1 MKFLI
6 VARQKKNVDSF
17 RTTIARL
24 LEQGH
29 PVRLGLQDRDAGRD
43 ARVAEGLD
51 SPLFSLEGAPTARG
65 DDWRTQAPLV
75 RRVRDWLQYLGPDYR
90 GAHKLRMRVVDRL
103 RAELGLED
111 QAFGDGLIAG
121 LAASQAERLGET
133 VVRIEEGIPSDPL
146 HEEFIGRDRPDA
158 VLVTPGVHFGSGQT
172 DFIKSARAMGIPVWM
187 LMFSWDNLSTKGALH
202 VPPDL
207 MFVWNERQRAEAQA
221 LHRFPPDRVVVV
233 GAPRFDEFFDL
244 RPALSRGRFLGP
256 LRLDIDAPTV
266 LYLCSSRF
274 VAKHE
279 LGFVRR
285 WIAAIRA
292 SSDPALRRS
301 NIIVRPHPDIPLLED
316 DNPEVVVWPELPR
329 AQGWVSRP
337 FSDDRAV
344 VLRTTYA
351 TQQAFFE
358 CLYHSAA
365 CVGLNTSAELEAG
378 IVGRPVLTVLADDG
392 AVTGQAS
399 TLHFHYLLRDN
410 GGFVESAPDLETH
423 VRQLEQEFVLVAR
436 GLQPTRGE
444 GLQATREPSIHAFVR
459 EFLRPRGDRR
469 VSDVLA
475 DELLACA
482 DSCARGEALSPV
494 ARGLQAPRPPTRLDP
509 RSGVESSSKI
519 LRVGYPGS
527 SLRVRAT
534 HETRKRR
541 IEGEL
546 SLDPDTVAWLDAQV
560 QPNDVVYDI
569 GAGIGEYSLIA
580 ATHRNA
586 LAFAFEPGFATFK
599 RLCENILFNDCRQT
613 VVPLPLAAGD
623 RAGLLELEY
632 PENAAGED
640 RHRLK
645 PAQWRRRPYDAESN
659 YVQPVCVDRL
669 DEIVA
674 RHGLPRPMHIRLN
687 VPRWADAVVRGAG
700 QTLADAALKSVLI
713 IAPRREIRAVVEELI
728 GASGLSLV
736 PPPRRT
742 EQFQRLLFVREPA
755 GMRTRA

>member
-17 RTTIARL
+17 RATIARL

-29 PVRLGLQDRDAGRD
+29 TVRLGLQDRDAGRD
-43 ARVAEGLD
+43 ARVAEGFD
-51 SPLFSLEGAPTARG
+51 SPLFSLEGAPTTRG

-75 RRVRDWLQYLGPDYR
+75 RRVRDWLQYLGPEYR

-111 QAFGDGLIAG
+111 QALGDGLITG
-121 LAASQAERLGET
+121 LAASQAERLGDT
-133 VVRIEEGIPSDPL
+133 VARIEDAIPSDPL
-146 HEEFIGRDRPDA
+146 HEEFIARDRPDV
-158 VLVTPGVHFGSGQT
+158 VLVTPGVHFGSGQA

-202 VPPDL
+202 VAPDL
-207 MFVWNERQRAEAQA
+207 MFVWNERQRVEAQA
-221 LHRFPPDRVVVV
+221 LHRFSPERVVVV
-233 GAPRFDEFFDL
+233 GAPRFDEFFEL
-244 RPALSRGRFLGP
+244 KPALSRGRFLGP
-256 LRLDIDAPTV
+256 LRLDADAPTL

-274 VAKHE
+274 VARNE

-285 WIAAIRA
+285 WIAAIRS

-337 FSDDRAV
+337 FSDDRAI

-358 CLYHSAA
+358 CLHHSAA

-378 IVGRPVLTVLADDG
+378 IVGRPVLTVLADDE
-392 AVTGQAS
+392 AITGQAN
-399 TLHFHYLLRDN
+399 TLHFHYLLKEN
-410 GGFVESAPDLETH
+410 GGFVESAESLDVHL
-423 VRQLEQEFVLVAR
+423 RQLEETLGPV
-436 GLQPTRGE
+436 
-444 GLQATREPSIHAFVR
+444 ATREPSIHAFVR
-459 EFLRPRGDRR
+459 KFLRPRGDRR

-475 DELLACA
+475 EELVTQ
-482 DSCARGEALSPV
+482 ARSEEVSASG
-494 ARGLQAPRPPTRLDP
+494 RPAGVGTVSSYVV
-509 RSGVESSSKI
+509 SGFSRTGTLRESSSKI

-541 IEGEL
+541 GEGEL
-546 SLDPDTVAWLDAQV
+546 ALDADTVAWLDSQV

-669 DEIVA
+669 DEIIT

-687 VPRWADAVVRGAG
+687 VPRWADSVVRGAG
-700 QTLADAALKSVLI
+700 QTLADPALKSVLI
-713 IAPRREIRAVVEELI
+713 IAPRREIRAALEQVLT
-728 GASGLSLV
+728 ASGLSLI

>member
-17 RTTIARL
+17 RNTIARL

-29 PVRLGLQDRDAGRD
+29 SVRLGLQDRDAGRD
-43 ARVAEGLD
+43 ARVAEGFD

-65 DDWRTQAPLV
+65 DGWRTQAPLV
-75 RRVRDWLQYLGPDYR
+75 RRVRDWLQYLGPEYR
-90 GAHKLRMRVVDRL
+90 GAHKLRIRVVDRL

-121 LAASQAERLGET
+121 LPASQADRLAET
-133 VVRIEEGIPSDPL
+133 VARVEDSIPSDRL
-146 HEEFIGRDRPDA
+146 HEEFIVRDRPDV
-158 VLVTPGVHFGSGQT
+158 VLVTPGVHFGSGQA
-172 DFIKSARAMGIPVWM
+172 DFIKSARALGIPVWM

-207 MFVWNERQRAEAQA
+207 MFVWNERQRIEAQT

-244 RPALSRGRFLGP
+244 KPALSRARFLGP
-256 LRLDIDAPTV
+256 LRLDADAPSL

-274 VAKHE
+274 VARHE
-279 LGFVRR
+279 LAFVRR
-285 WIAAIRA
+285 WIAAVRS
-292 SSDPALRRS
+292 SSDPALRRA
-301 NIIVRPHPDIPLLED
+301 NIIVRPHPDIPLVED

-329 AQGWVSRP
+329 AQGWIGRP
-337 FSDDRAV
+337 FSDDRAI

-351 TQQAFFE
+351 THQAFFE

-378 IVGRPVLTVLADDG
+378 IVGRPVLTVLADDE

-399 TLHFHYLLRDN
+399 TLHFHYLLKEN
-410 GGFVESAPDLETH
+410 GGFVESAPDLDTH
-423 VRQLEQEFVLVAR
+423 VRQLSSALSAGAES
-436 GLQPTRGE
+436 
-444 GLQATREPSIHAFVR
+444 SIHAFVR

-469 VSDVLA
+469 VSDVLS
-475 DELLACA
+475 DELVACI
-482 DSCARGEALSPV
+482 DSSPANLQTPRREAQTDH
-494 ARGLQAPRPPTRLDP
+494 AGL
-509 RSGVESSSKI
+509 GESSSKI

-541 IEGEL
+541 SEGEL
-546 SLDPDTVAWLDAQV
+546 ALDADVVAWLDSQV
-560 QPNDVVYDI
+560 QPNDVIYDI

-586 LAFAFEPGFATFK
+586 MSFAFEPGFATFK

-632 PENAAGED
+632 PENGAGED

-645 PAQWRRRPYDAESN
+645 AAQWRRRPYDAESN

-669 DEIVA
+669 DDIIA

-687 VPRWADAVVRGAG
+687 VPRWADSVVRGAG
-700 QTLADAALKSVLI
+700 QTLADPALKSVLI
-713 IAPRREIRAVVEELI
+713 VAPRREIRPALEEVLA
-728 GASGLSLV
+728 ASGLSLI

-742 EQFQRLLFVREPA
+742 EQFQRLLFVRETA
-755 GMRTRA
+755 GMRTRV

>member
-29 PVRLGLQDRDAGRD
+29 AVRLGLQDRDAGRD
-43 ARVAEGLD
+43 ARVAEGFD

-75 RRVRDWLQYLGPDYR
+75 RRIRDWLQYLGPEYR

-103 RAELGLED
+103 RAELGVSNA
-111 QAFGDGLIAG
+111 AFGDGLVAD
-121 LAASQAERLGET
+121 LAASQVERLGET
-133 VVRIEEGIPSDPL
+133 VARTEEGIPSDPL
-146 HEEFIGRDRPDA
+146 HEEFIGRVRPDV
-158 VLVTPGVHFGSGQT
+158 VLVTPGVHFGSAQA

-187 LMFSWDNLSTKGALH
+187 LVFSWDNLSTKGALH

-221 LHRFPPDRVVVV
+221 LHRFPPDRVIVV
-233 GAPRFDEFFDL
+233 GAPRFDEFFDMK
-244 RPALSRGRFLGP
+244 PALSRGRFLGP
-256 LRLDIDAPTV
+256 LRLDAEAPTL

-279 LGFVRR
+279 LGFVRK
-285 WIAAIRA
+285 WIAAIRS
-292 SSDPALRRS
+292 SSDPALRRA
-301 NIIVRPHPDIPLLED
+301 NIIVRPHPDIPLFED
-316 DNPEVVVWPELPR
+316 DDPEIVVWPELPR

-351 TQQAFFE
+351 TQQALFE

-378 IVGRPVLTVLADDG
+378 IVGRPVFTVLADDE
-392 AVTGQAS
+392 AVTGQAG
-399 TLHFHYLLRDN
+399 TLHFHYLLREN
-410 GGFVESAPDLETH
+410 GGLVESAPDLDTH
-423 VRQLEQEFVLVAR
+423 VRQLEESLGPAATSGPVAR
-436 GLQPTRGE
+436 GLQPTRD
-444 GLQATREPSIHAFVR
+444 PSIHAFVR

-475 DELLACA
+475 EELIT
-482 DSCARGEALSPV
+482 
-494 ARGLQAPRPPTRLDP
+494 QA
-509 RSGVESSSKI
+509 RSGAASALGRPAGVGTDSLYVVSGFSRTGTLSESSSKV
-519 LRVGYPGS
+519 LRLGYSGS

-541 IEGEL
+541 SEGEL
-546 SLDPDTVAWLDAQV
+546 ALDPDTVAWLDAQV

-669 DEIVA
+669 DEIVT

-687 VPRWADAVVRGAG
+687 VPRWADAVVRGAP
-700 QTLADAALKSVLI
+700 QTLADPGLKSVLI

-755 GMRTRA
+755 AMRNRA